1 MTMRE
6 RRTICVFLITT
17 VLAGCGSGSGDVP
30 TDPSQLKPLTEAEK
44 AEIKKQD
51 EDVAEEEGK
60 GQKLDFRKKAK

>member
-1 MTMRE
+1 MTMCD
-6 RRTICVFLITT
+6 RRTICVSLINL

-51 EDVAEEEGK
+51 EAVASEEGQSIK
-60 GQKLDFRKKAK
+60 FGKKSK

>member
-1 MTMRE
+1 MRVLP
-6 RRTICVFLITT
+6 TLLCAL
-17 VLAGCGSGSGDVP
+17 VLAGCGSGAADVP

-51 EDVAEEEGK
+51 EAVAEEEGK